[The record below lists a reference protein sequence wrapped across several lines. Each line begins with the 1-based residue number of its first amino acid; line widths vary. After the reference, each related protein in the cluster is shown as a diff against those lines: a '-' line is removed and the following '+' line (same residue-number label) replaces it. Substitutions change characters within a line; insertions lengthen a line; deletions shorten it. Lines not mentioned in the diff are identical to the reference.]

1 MSGRMRLRL
10 KGELFANQVVTEFD
24 SNCVTVSELKIR
36 VQDILQINDEEFLR
50 SIQLSMNGKQAL
62 LAEDTELLSNLG
74 FVSGDAIYLLGTYS
88 GERTTKFLKI
98 SHNSSLEN
106 ESSNQPTVSDSLQQ
120 QEASLVATIET
131 KQGDIVE
138 DTCDGIEKHLPL
150 SDTPDLLIPES
161 LTRLIASNSPD
172 ILFESTLEKLAG
184 LLHILMVET
193 GFEPQTS
200 KSCSDSFCTLPDSW
214 KLTKETLRLN
224 YKTRSQSPSTIILS
238 LMGPLVIACGIG
250 SGGKSMS
257 LKLKPNESMSVG
269 GKQLKQLSIDFKNEI
284 AFPLYV
290 HTEREANGECP
301 AHLSNL
307 PPEIISNVLQRLD
320 FKSLCRMAIT
330 SRLFQQLA
338 SQPTIWKRL
347 VKRDLLG
354 KKPAPQTMNW
364 KQFYKDE
371 YLLEKKQREVS
382 RTIRVSRLPQSFFPT
397 PLVYPDGM
405 GGHEFPG
412 MVGGYSDLYPD
423 LRGFGPLP
431 PGRRLPFNND
441 GGLGFPSPFPMRFR
455 GFPPI

>member
-1 MSGRMRLRL
+1 MYSSSAANYKLNRL
-10 KGELFANQVVTEFD
+10 KNSHIFY
-24 SNCVTVSELKIR
+24 
-36 VQDILQINDEEFLR
+36 R

-88 GERTTKFLKI
+88 GERITKFLKI
-98 SHNSSLEN
+98 SHNSSLKN

-138 DTCDGIEKHLPL
+138 DKCDGIEKHLPL

-347 VKRDLLG
+347 VKR
-354 KKPAPQTMNW
+354 
-364 KQFYKDE
+364 
-371 YLLEKKQREVS
+371 
-382 RTIRVSRLPQSFFPT
+382 
-397 PLVYPDGM
+397 
-405 GGHEFPG
+405 
-412 MVGGYSDLYPD
+412 
-423 LRGFGPLP
+423 
-431 PGRRLPFNND
+431 
-441 GGLGFPSPFPMRFR
+441 
-455 GFPPI
+455 